1 MNKALVAVLLIAAC
15 GGKKD
20 DGGASP
26 NVGSQSPITDE
37 AYVQL
42 KDAPNGLDLKVT
54 EGKLG
59 APAFDKSKLAPA
71 TKLSEAEA
79 QGMLARAKP
88 ITTDPTDQKAFALR
102 PRSQPV
108 PRTGNTSS
116 PGTFPPP
123 PSSLL
128 PPKPSDAGQNL
139 QGAALHAGGPGAD
152 RARAQRDVQPADG
165 GGDLAGRRGED
176 HPGQADPTAQGQL
189 ALARHAHDPV
199 RSRHPVPDVDDLHR
213 RGPGGHQGGER

>member
-1 MNKALVAVLLIAAC
+1 MSRALVAVLLIAAC

-26 NVGSQSPITDE
+26 NVGSQSPISDE

-71 TKLSEAEA
+71 TKLSDAEA

-102 PRSQPV
+102 PSSQPV
-108 PRTGNTSS
+108 PRTGNTVV
-116 PGTFPPP
+116 GTFPPP
-123 PSSLL
+123 ASSLL
-128 PPKPSDAGQNL
+128 PKCRSRVASTRS
-139 QGAALHAGGPGAD
+139 
-152 RARAQRDVQPADG
+152 RAR
-165 GGDLAGRRGED
+165 
-176 HPGQADPTAQGQL
+176 HPSSSQ
-189 ALARHAHDPV
+189 
-199 RSRHPVPDVDDLHR
+199 SRL
-213 RGPGGHQGGER
+213 